1 MLLYSHGDIRE
12 GLLEFLCFLSDLKM
26 STKVQLAKEP
36 KLLMRL
42 IGLLSSGVGKSNE
55 KITKLAALTLN
66 NIAMAPASRMYMLPF
81 EKDLF
86 IVASSDES
94 VSKLLGDILG
104 ELDTYEIETNNI

>member
-1 MLLYSHGDIRE
+1 
-12 GLLEFLCFLSDLKM
+12 
-26 STKVQLAKEP
+26 
-36 KLLMRL
+36 
-42 IGLLSSGVGKSNE
+42 
-55 KITKLAALTLN
+55 
-66 NIAMAPASRMYMLPF
+66 MAPASRMYMLPF

>member
-1 MLLYSHGDIRE
+1 
-12 GLLEFLCFLSDLKM
+12 M

-104 ELDTYEIETNNI
+104 ELDTYEIDKATIEKDVDDFVTILKENNLLNA